1 LVRACTLLLTW
12 SAVATS
18 QSGSDTPAT
27 IEPRTRAAARP
38 DQPPK
43 ASIRTD
49 TNLVLVPVNV
59 TDPLNRFVTGLDRN
73 DFEVFEDGVR
83 QAIVS
88 FGNED
93 APLSI
98 GIVFDTS
105 ESMGNKLSIS
115 RLSVSEF
122 FKTANPED
130 EAFLV
135 EFGSRPELVVPLTHD
150 LSEIQNRL
158 LSTRPRGSTALL
170 DGVTLAIQTMKKAS
184 NPRRAIIV
192 LTDGGDNNSRFTF
205 SEVRNRVR
213 EADVQIY
220 AVGIYGTFRNRETY
234 YGQSLLSALS
244 EPTGGHS
251 FVASTNQLQEI
262 AAKIGVE
269 LRNQYLITYS
279 PIDRTRD
286 GKYRRI
292 GVTVSQPR
300 GLPKI
305 RAHWRNGYY
314 SPTQ

>member
-1 LVRACTLLLTW
+1 
-12 SAVATS
+12 
-18 QSGSDTPAT
+18 
-27 IEPRTRAAARP
+27 
-38 DQPPK
+38 
-43 ASIRTD
+43 
-49 TNLVLVPVNV
+49 VNV
-59 TDPLNRFVTGLDRN
+59 TDPLNRFVTGLEQR

-83 QAIVS
+83 QMIVS
-88 FGNED
+88 FGDED

-105 ESMGNKLSIS
+105 ESMGSKLSIS
-115 RLSVSEF
+115 RLSVAEF

-135 EFGSRPELVVPLTHD
+135 EFSSRPELVVPFTHD
-150 LSEIQNRL
+150 LSEIENRL
-158 LSTRPRGSTALL
+158 LSTHAKGSTALL

-205 SEVRNRVR
+205 SEVRNRVL

-220 AVGIYGTFRNRETY
+220 AVGIYGSFNNPETY
-234 YGQSLLSALS
+234 YGPSLLSALS

-251 FVASTNQLQEI
+251 FVARTDQLQDI

-269 LRNQYLITYS
+269 LRHQYLITYT
-279 PIDRTRD
+279 PGDHTRN
-286 GKYRRI
+286 GKYRKI
-292 GVTVSQPR
+292 GVTVAQPR

-305 RAHWRNGYY
+305 RAHWRIGYY